1 MVLPLNYASPDGTL
15 SLSLCVCVYFLLMR
29 SVVEM
34 CVCM

>member
-15 SLSLCVCVYFLLMR
+15 SLCVYFLLMG